1 MNYSI
6 SITTFSLRFEMVEKL
21 VNQIRSFTNVP
32 INICI
37 NGEYKKDF
45 IEDYRRKMLKL
56 CLEHDYILP
65 IFFSEM
71 RGLSKMWNTLIS
83 LSNFDNILVLNDDIE
98 ILSNDIFQK
107 ISDLNSSNLG
117 ITKINNSF
125 SHFLVNKEI
134 IDKIG
139 WFDERLIGFGEED
152 GDITFR
158 IIEMGYNID
167 NLNVPG
173 LLNIVSD
180 IRHNIKSGI
189 GKYSLFNR
197 EFTFDKKYQRVE
209 SDVVIGM
216 FGEPHKKILS
226 DFNALPYE
234 KFYWENKDK
243 LSND

>member
-56 CLEHDYILP
+56 CLEYDYILP

-83 LSNFDNILVLNDDIE
+83 LSNHDNILILNDDIE

-107 ISDLNSSNLG
+107 ISDLNCSNLG

-125 SHFLVNKEI
+125 SHFLVNRNI
-134 IDKIG
+134 INEIG

-158 IIEMGYNID
+158 SIEIGYNID
-167 NLNVPG
+167 NLNVSG
-173 LLNIVSD
+173 LVNITSD
-180 IRHNIKSGI
+180 IRQNIKSGI

-197 EFTFDKKYQRVE
+197 EFIFYQKYQKVE
-209 SDVVIGM
+209 SDGIVGM
-216 FGEPHKKILS
+216 FGDPYRKILS
-226 DFNALPYE
+226 DLNALPYE
-234 KFYWENKDK
+234 KLYWENKDK